1 MDPRPSL
8 CRDLRFLGTR
18 ATLTTDIITF
28 LVAGG
33 VALVAGIRLSKIA
46 DEIADRTGLGEA
58 MVGAVLLGAT
68 TSLPGITA
76 SITAGWDGHPNLALS
91 NAYGGIMAQTAFL
104 VVADVF
110 YRKANLEHA
119 AASIPN
125 LQYGSLLMALLSVTM
140 ISIAVPNLAIG
151 WVHVGTPVMF
161 GFYVFGLKLTREAKT
176 TPMWRPRKTRDTKE
190 DEPQERSDK
199 SNARLWGEFLFEAAA
214 MIAAGWFLTR
224 ASERLAAQTGVD
236 EAIVGAF
243 LLAVVTSLPEL
254 VTSVA
259 AVRQGALTLA
269 VGGILG
275 GNAFDTLFAACADLA
290 YTEGPIYGAARQD
303 EQILVSVSLLMTAVL
318 IMGLLHRERHG
329 IANIGFESFTVLV
342 LYAAGVAMIF
352 LN

>member
-1 MDPRPSL
+1 MTADV
-8 CRDLRFLGTR
+8 
-18 ATLTTDIITF
+18 ITF
-28 LVAGG
+28 LVAA
-33 VALVAGIRLSKIA
+33 VVVLFLGIRLSKIA

-68 TSLPGITA
+68 TSLPGVTA

-104 VVADVF
+104 VVADLF

-119 AASIPN
+119 AASIAN
-125 LQYGSLLMALLSVTM
+125 LQYGALLMALLSITM
-140 ISIAVPNLAIG
+140 VSIAVPNLAIG

-161 GFYVFGLKLTREAKT
+161 GLYLFGLKLTREAKT
-176 TPMWRPRKTRDTKE
+176 TPMWRPRITRETRE
-190 DEPQERSDK
+190 DEPDERSSK
-199 SNARLWGEFLFEAAA
+199 SNLQLWGEFALEAAV

-224 ASERLAAQTGVD
+224 ASESLAAGTGVD
-236 EAIVGAF
+236 EAIIGAF

-275 GNAFDTLFAACADLA
+275 GNAFDTLFAACADIA
-290 YTEGPIYGAARQD
+290 YTEGPIFGAARQD
-303 EQILVSVSLLMTAVL
+303 EQILITISLLMTAVL
-318 IMGLLHRERHG
+318 IMGLLHREKHG
-329 IANIGFESFTVLV
+329 IANIGFESVIVLF
-342 LYAAGVAMIF
+342 LYAAGVVMIF